1 MTADECDKL
10 AVLHNSFTLVITA
23 DYQMSKLVPNW
34 GQTPQPGSKLI
45 QLRKQVKRLD
55 QFTMCVNNL
64 HYRHP
69 NMHTAIITHI
79 LVLVRIL
86 RLHLKCRRK
95 NKLLFDLSVD

>member
-69 NMHTAIITHI
+69 NMHIAIITHI
-79 LVLVRIL
+79 LVW
-86 RLHLKCRRK
+86 
-95 NKLLFDLSVD
+95 